1 MIKVL
6 PSRFPSACSSGFHF
20 GMSFNYPLNDEGK
33 AAWFDF
39 IIDDF
44 EDYIENYWSFTKG
57 IDCEEDY
64 PISFQIDYVDNQF
77 LDDFIIEDSFRCELG
92 DECYFDQSLSDTF
105 LIKNKS
111 YSLDC
116 AANVSSSRR
125 IVDSTSSLIEIKMM
139 SLWSQRY
146 LSKHSY
152 EIVVFNS
159 FAREANIPL
168 DDIIKGSL
176 ATSNA

>member
-1 MIKVL
+1 MIKVVP
-6 PSRFPSACSSGFHF
+6 PSSTSACSSVFHF

-44 EDYIENYWSFTKG
+44 EDYIENYWSFAKG
-57 IDCEEDY
+57 IDCEDDY
-64 PISFQIDYVDNQF
+64 PISFQIDYVDNQL
-77 LDDFIIEDSFRCELG
+77 LDDFIIEDSFHCELG
-92 DECYFDQSLSDTF
+92 DECYFDQSLSDIF

-111 YSLDC
+111 YSLDY

-125 IVDSTSSLIEIKMM
+125 IVDSTPSLIGIKMM

-176 ATSNA
+176 ATTNA

>member
-6 PSRFPSACSSGFHF
+6 PPRLPHACSSVFHF

-33 AAWFDF
+33 SAWFDL

-44 EDYIENYWSFTKG
+44 EDYIENYWSFTRG

-111 YSLDC
+111 YSLDY
-116 AANVSSSRR
+116 AANVSSSQR
-125 IVDSTSSLIEIKMM
+125 IVDSTPSLIEIKMM

-176 ATSNA
+176 ATTNA

>member
-1 MIKVL
+1 MIILLPPEL
-6 PSRFPSACSSGFHF
+6 PSGCSSVLHF

-33 AAWFDF
+33 AAWFDL

-44 EDYIENYWSFTKG
+44 EDYIESYWSFTKG
-57 IDCEEDY
+57 VDCEEGY
-64 PISFQIDYVDNQF
+64 PVSFQIDYVDNQF
-77 LDDFIIEDSFRCELG
+77 LDDFIIEDSFRHELG
-92 DECYFDQSLSDTF
+92 DEYYFDQSLADTF
-105 LIKNKS
+105 FIKNKS

-116 AANVSSSRR
+116 AANVSSSQR
-125 IVDSTSSLIEIKMM
+125 VEDSNPSLIEIKLM
-139 SLWSQRY
+139 SLWSHRY

-152 EIVVFNS
+152 EIVVFNN
-159 FAREANIPL
+159 FASDANIPL